1 MRITSHNTG
10 LTLNLSKKNL
20 FENYAS
26 PQSLYLSLYFTS
38 GLTNITFN
46 EERNSFLLSHLK
58 LPLNSFLSLSPI
70 LCLPYSN
77 LAARVV
83 LYK

>member
-70 LCLPYSN
+70 YMLTLFQPCSKGSSL
-77 LAARVV
+77 
-83 LYK
+83 